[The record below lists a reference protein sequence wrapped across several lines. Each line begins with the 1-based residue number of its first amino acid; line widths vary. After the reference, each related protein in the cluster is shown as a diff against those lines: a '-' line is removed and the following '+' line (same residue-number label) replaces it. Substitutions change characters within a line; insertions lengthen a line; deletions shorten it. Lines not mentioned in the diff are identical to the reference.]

1 MPKKTLTFHFPPGT
15 ACAVPFVGPVNDY
28 WGRRAGMFVGGMII
42 LVGTAVTS
50 RALNHGMFMGGRFIL
65 GFGVCFINVSGP
77 VYVGEMAHPA
87 WRGPL
92 SGLYNCF
99 W

>member
-1 MPKKTLTFHFPPGT
+1 MFIGSTIVIIGT
-15 ACAVPFVGPVNDY
+15 AITASAVN
-28 WGRRAGMFVGGMII
+28 
-42 LVGTAVTS
+42 TA
-50 RALNHGMFMGGRFIL
+50 MFMGGRFVL

-77 VYVGEMAHPA
+77 VYVGEMAHPS

>member
-1 MPKKTLTFHFPPGT
+1 MWTGAAIVIIGTFLT
-15 ACAVPFVGPVNDY
+15 A
-28 WGRRAGMFVGGMII
+28 RAKD
-42 LVGTAVTS
+42 
-50 RALNHGMFMGGRFIL
+50 HGMFIAGRFVL
-65 GFGVCFINVSGP
+65 GFGVCFLNVSGP
-77 VYVGEMAHPA
+77 VYVGEMAHPV

>member
-1 MPKKTLTFHFPPGT
+1 M
-15 ACAVPFVGPVNDY
+15 PFVGPTNDY
-28 WGRRAGMFVGGMII
+28 LGRRAGMFIGAAIVIA
-42 LVGTAVTS
+42 GTAITAGAKDHS
-50 RALNHGMFMGGRFIL
+50 IFMGGRFVL
-65 GFGVCFINVSGP
+65 GFGVCFVDVSGP
-77 VYVGEMAHPA
+77 VYVGEMAHPT